1 MRAGFEEDVMNRYFK
16 THRWE
21 ALAGA
26 VVLIV
31 LVAAACGGS
40 SKQAPDKPPSGVAPG
55 SPSGGTS
62 LPKSASGAPA
72 PDMQFNAANGAEVAG
87 SSAAA
92 AAPAGAGGTS
102 SNDSAGTSGGA
113 PNALPPTLDRKIIQ
127 TATLEITTDEV
138 SKKFEDAG
146 NIAAAAGGFIAS
158 SSFGTAGEKQSAS
171 ITIRV
176 PGENY
181 QRALTDLRKL
191 GDVKGEQSSAND
203 VTEQYTDLQSRL
215 RNLKATE
222 TQYLQF
228 LSKAQNINDVLTVQD
243 RLNATRAEIEQVQ
256 GRIDLVQHQKDL
268 ATITVHL
275 DPPVVAKAEEPKKS
289 GTSTPL
295 EVAADSFRA
304 SLAVLLGIA
313 TVGLAVAAFSWWIVP
328 LAVGGALLLRRQLR
342 VTRERQAAPPA
353 ASPMV

>member
-1 MRAGFEEDVMNRYFK
+1 MNAYFK
-16 THRWE
+16 THRCV
-21 ALAGA
+21 ALAG
-26 VVLIV
+26 VVALAV

-40 SKQAPDKPPSGVAPG
+40 SKHAADKPPSGVVQGG
-55 SPSGGTS
+55 SGGGTS
-62 LPKSASGAPA
+62 VQKSASGAPA
-72 PDMQFNAANGAEVAG
+72 PDTQLNAANGAEMR
-87 SSAAA
+87 SSGDAA
-92 AAPAGAGGTS
+92 AAPADASGTS
-102 SNDSAGTSGGA
+102 SSGSSNSNGGA
-113 PNALPPTLDRKIIQ
+113 PDALPPTLDRKIIQ

-158 SSFGTAGEKQSAS
+158 SSFGTAGEKQTAS

-181 QRALTDLRKL
+181 QRALAELRKL

-222 TQYLQF
+222 AQYLQF
-228 LSKAQNINDVLTVQD
+228 LSKAENINDVLTVQD

-256 GRIDLVQHQKDL
+256 GRIDLVQHQTDL

-313 TVGLAVAAFSWWIVP
+313 TVGLAVAAFSWWIVL